1 MNLNW
6 CQLNKDCSKFQI
18 GDLVNINSD
27 GATMINIYHSLQ
39 VLPSDFGIIIERR
52 EFGRTYIVHMQ
63 YFNKTFAFSANQLIC
78 VASI

>member
-1 MNLNW
+1 MNSNTN
-6 CQLNKDCSKFQI
+6 QFQI

-39 VLPSDFGIIIERR
+39 VLPSDFGIITEQR

-63 YFNKTFAFSANQLIC
+63 CFNKSFAFSHQQLIY